1 MGDSQ
6 ISYSVQVFQKW
17 YSMFEKRISFPESRN
32 LISSYDDML
41 SLKPDK
47 VKTAYLP
54 EIISDYNFLTRK
66 LIDAIS

>member
-1 MGDSQ
+1 
-6 ISYSVQVFQKW
+6 
-17 YSMFEKRISFPESRN
+17 MFEKRISFPESRN